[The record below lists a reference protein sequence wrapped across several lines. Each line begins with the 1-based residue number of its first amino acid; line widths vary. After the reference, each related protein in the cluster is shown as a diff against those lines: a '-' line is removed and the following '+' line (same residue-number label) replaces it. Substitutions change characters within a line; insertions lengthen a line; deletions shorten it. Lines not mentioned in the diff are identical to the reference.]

1 MSGQDDVGS
10 NLLGQSVV
18 PDLMRVYESLTQSS
32 TPHTATAAGGSAAAS
47 ASPTAAATSPSDV
60 GSQEDDPS
68 TMP

>member
-32 TPHTATAAGGSAAAS
+32 TPHPAAVAGGSTASPVAAADALIS
-47 ASPTAAATSPSDV
+47 TALLV
-60 GSQEDDPS
+60 PS
-68 TMP
+68 TPVATRV